1 VHGAGETFSAK
12 YRIYLQPAHRRG
24 LLLYVGPRVR
34 PPAASPL
41 TEYGGTIGSM
51 FGMMLEASPF
61 DERLYPEGQKP

>member
-1 VHGAGETFSAK
+1 MHGKSIVRFSYVLYTVHGAGETFSAK

-51 FGMMLEASPF
+51 FGMML
-61 DERLYPEGQKP
+61 

>member
-1 VHGAGETFSAK
+1 MHGKPVARLSYLLYTVHGAGETSSVK
-12 YRIYLQPAHRRG
+12 YRIYLLPAHRRG

-51 FGMMLEASPF
+51 FGMML
-61 DERLYPEGQKP
+61 